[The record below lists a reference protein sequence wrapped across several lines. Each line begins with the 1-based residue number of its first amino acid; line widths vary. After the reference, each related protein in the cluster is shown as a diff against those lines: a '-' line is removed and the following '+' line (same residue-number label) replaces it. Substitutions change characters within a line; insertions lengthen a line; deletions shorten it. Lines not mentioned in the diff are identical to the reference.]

1 MSNTIFADYQSAG
14 IRLINRRL
22 LFIQLTRTTLLLQT
36 TIVSILMTILTQ
48 RTTFDTIVIAFI
60 NFRPEAGPVIDGYF
74 STETSDCDLVF
85 ILNYRRN

>member
-1 MSNTIFADYQSAG
+1 
-14 IRLINRRL
+14 
-22 LFIQLTRTTLLLQT
+22 
-36 TIVSILMTILTQ
+36 MTILTQ